1 MNKSNKKCVLCGC
14 RDHKLI
20 GCIRHISKKCS
31 CYDED
36 NDK

>member
-14 RDHKLI
+14 RDHKLV
-20 GCIRHISKKCS
+20 GCINHISKKCS

-36 NDK
+36 NNK